1 MSLEQKSRL
10 DTLDSLRGLATL
22 QVVAAHCLVA
32 LPALAWMVYEDA
44 GVKKDGLAFFLAYSP
59 FHIFWSATAAV
70 LLFFVLSGFVLS
82 LPWFENRKAA
92 PSYPVYFIKRLFR
105 LYLPCFVII
114 IISILGKYFL
124 YDPSQV
130 TEYGNWVKNT
140 WSGPIGG
147 GEIAGHIFLS
157 NQYIN
162 NINPALWTL
171 PIEIIVSLLLPFF
184 LYALRRMNA
193 TWSIVTVL
201 LYPFCFHLTN
211 YWGASMLWEGFLV
224 MYWVS
229 FFLMGAILCKYRKLI
244 MSRVDRLPLPIFIF
258 FGFSCLLAYTY
269 EYSLWF
275 IPDAYIQKLH
285 RVSHYIY
292 AWAGAGFIL
301 IALSKRT
308 FAFFSHP
315 VLLYLGRL
323 SFSLYL
329 VHQVVIVILV
339 HVLPGIIPHYLVIVI
354 SVFASLIL
362 AHQYA
367 KLVEQP
373 SARIAKRMGRYT
385 AKNLSAISLRLR
397 SGSFIPAWTIKSVAK
412 IFTSKTAS

>member
-1 MSLEQKSRL
+1 MEHKNRF

-32 LPALAWMVYEDA
+32 LPGLAWLVYEDA
-44 GVKKDGLAFFLAYSP
+44 GVKKEGLAFLLAYSP
-59 FHIFWSATAAV
+59 IHLFWSATAAV

-82 LPWFENRKAA
+82 IPWFEKHKPT

-105 LYLPCFVII
+105 LYLPCFVIVV
-114 IISILGKYFL
+114 ISILGKYFL

-147 GEIAGHIFLS
+147 GEIAGHVFLS

-171 PIEIIVSLLLPFF
+171 PIEIVVSLLLPFF
-184 LYALRRMNA
+184 LYGLRRMNA
-193 TWSIVTVL
+193 FWSILTVL
-201 LYPFCFHLTN
+201 VYPVCFHLAN

-229 FFLMGAILCKYRKLI
+229 FFLMGAMLCKYRKSI
-244 MSRVDRLPLPIFIF
+244 MAKIDRLPLPVFIL
-258 FGFSCLLAYTY
+258 FGSCCLLAYTY

-275 IPDAYIQKLH
+275 IPSSYLQKLH

-308 FAFFSHP
+308 YIFFSHP
-315 VLLYLGRL
+315 ALLYLGRI

-329 VHQVVIVILV
+329 VHQVVIVALV
-339 HVLPGIIPHYLVIVI
+339 HLLPGVLPGYLVILI
-354 SVFASLIL
+354 SVVSSLVL
-362 AHQYA
+362 AHHYSR
-367 KLVEQP
+367 LVEQP
-373 SARIAKRMGRYT
+373 SAEIAKKMGGYME
-385 AKNLSAISLRLR
+385 KIIPSLGLRLR
-397 SGSFIPAWTIKSVAK
+397 SASFIPAWTYKSLAR